1 MHHKTFFV
9 PVSLLLIAV
18 LPVVAQAATQANAAI
33 TAKVRVYQEAKI
45 TLYPGEYCYG
55 SKNPAAIDT
64 SSNGWGIFSIS
75 KRENMPVTDDISGS
89 YNEYVIPAGVPISVM
104 LKWEAEKNGVKASCG
119 PIGSTFFPQAG
130 KNYDVT
136 IGVSGNCHVQ
146 IRELLETSPG
156 KASAIQTPSSYS
168 FACGNN

>member
-1 MHHKTFFV
+1 MRHKALLV
-9 PVSLLLIAV
+9 PVLLLA
-18 LPVVAQAATQANAAI
+18 LAGLLNAAQAAELANAAI
-33 TAKVRVYQEAKI
+33 TARVRVYQEAKI
-45 TLYPGEYCYG
+45 ILYPGEYCFG

-64 SSNGWGIFSIS
+64 STNGWGMLNIS
-75 KRENMPVTDDISGS
+75 KREGMPATDDISGS
-89 YNEYVIPAGVPISVM
+89 YNEYVIPAGVPVTVM

-136 IGVSGNCHVQ
+136 MGISGNCYVQ
-146 IRELLETSPG
+146 LRELVEISPG

-168 FACGNN
+168 FACSSN

>member
-1 MHHKTFFV
+1 MHRKTFLI
-9 PVSLLLIAV
+9 PVLLLSLA
-18 LPVVAQAATQANAAI
+18 LSGVALAADPANAAM

-55 SKNPAAIDT
+55 SKNPAAIDA
-64 SSNGWGIFSIS
+64 SSNGWGIFGLS

-89 YNEYVIPAGVPISVM
+89 YNEYVIPAGVPMTVA
-104 LKWEAEKNGVKASCG
+104 LKWEAEKNGIKASCG

-136 IGVSGNCHVQ
+136 MGFSGNCFVQ

-156 KASAIQTPSSYS
+156 KASAIQASSSYS
-168 FACGNN
+168 FSCSNN